1 MPGNRLLLK
10 KLTMKKF
17 RLIGVLFCALAF
29 AAKPASAQFGNAY
42 TFPLVAGDT
51 LNNVDSVFKTF
62 TTTAG
67 YSEIGIAVNL
77 TKISGTV
84 AGNAVLYGSMDGIT
98 FYPTDSANYVVPL
111 TSSYSTPT
119 VTNVAYFSKSEAP
132 WTTYLVVAKSTGT
145 VSAQVRVKYTLR
157 KHSVIQTY
165 N

>member
-1 MPGNRLLLK
+1 
-10 KLTMKKF
+10 MKKF
-17 RLIGVLFCALAF
+17 RLIGLLVCAITIF
-29 AAKPASAQFGNAY
+29 VAKPASAQFGTAF

-67 YSEIGIAVNL
+67 YSEIGINVLL

-84 AGNAVLYGSMDGIT
+84 AGNVVLLGSMDGVT

-111 TSSYSTPT
+111 TSSFSTPT
-119 VTNVAYFSKSEAP
+119 VTNIAFISKAEAP
-132 WTTYLVVAKSTGT
+132 WTTYMVMAKSTGT

-157 KHSVIQTY
+157 RHQVTQAY
-165 N
+165 